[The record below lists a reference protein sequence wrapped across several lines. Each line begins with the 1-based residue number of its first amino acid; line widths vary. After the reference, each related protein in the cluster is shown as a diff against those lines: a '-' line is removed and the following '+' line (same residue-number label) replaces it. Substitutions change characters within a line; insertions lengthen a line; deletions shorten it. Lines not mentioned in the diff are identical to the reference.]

1 MDEIYFNL
9 LFFAV
14 SIFVSNAQ
22 TSVATNADSTIN
34 FKVLG
39 ACTQCKKRIQEA
51 VKMKGVQTADWSVET
66 KQLTLTY
73 NPAFVTLDKI
83 QNRILEV
90 GHDLENRKAKDYIYN
105 DLPACCHYR
114 EMETMLHDL
123 SADSTNTG
131 TNNSGNKVSSEYH
144 LVKGLVLEEDS
155 KGKFNPLVNA
165 SVYWVGTNVGVL
177 TDSTGLFQVK
187 HDGTKSRLVIS
198 YTGYSPDTVTV
209 VDMKDLKIILAS
221 KKQLKEVLVSSTL
234 RSSYIN
240 NISPIR
246 TQTMSG
252 GELLKAACCNLS
264 EKL

>member
-1 MDEIYFNL
+1 
-9 LFFAV
+9 
-14 SIFVSNAQ
+14 
-22 TSVATNADSTIN
+22 
-34 FKVLG
+34 
-39 ACTQCKKRIQEA
+39 
-51 VKMKGVQTADWSVET
+51 MKGVQTADWSVET

-165 SVYWVGTNVGVL
+165 SVYWLGQML
-177 TDSTGLFQVK
+177 STY
-187 HDGTKSRLVIS
+187 R
-198 YTGYSPDTVTV
+198 
-209 VDMKDLKIILAS
+209 
-221 KKQLKEVLVSSTL
+221 
-234 RSSYIN
+234 
-240 NISPIR
+240 
-246 TQTMSG
+246 
-252 GELLKAACCNLS
+252 
-264 EKL
+264 